1 MKQVDKLILRSFIG
15 PLVLTFLLAVFV
27 LLMQFL
33 WKYID
38 DMVGKGLD
46 FWIIA
51 QLLFYASATFV
62 PMALPIATLFASI
75 MTMGNFGE
83 KYELIAMKA
92 GGISIRRVMM
102 PMAMVVLMLT
112 GVAFYFANNVMPIAV
127 LKYKMTLYDVTRK
140 KPALNI
146 KPSEYYSG
154 IDGYVIRIDQKDKEN
169 KNLRNII
176 IYDHTDGMGNV
187 SVTVADRGKMTVT
200 PDERYLIFDLYDGYS
215 YVEEIKGENYISRP
229 MTRMKFDEQTMR
241 FDLSAFAFN
250 KSDKEYFKGSYQM
263 MNIRQ
268 LDETMDTL
276 KLNRETKVK
285 EYRDVVARYFPV
297 SEFTND
303 NILEK
308 ETSDNEYIVQL
319 DKLSSRRQK
328 EVQRR
333 ALHSART
340 INEEITMYSQILQND
355 QEYIN
360 RHGIEW
366 HQKFTLSVACFVL
379 FLIGA
384 PFGSIVRK
392 GGLGLPLVASVIFFV
407 LYYVINTIC
416 IKAIREVALP
426 PYGMWISTV
435 AMLPLGIFL
444 TLKATTDSSV
454 FDKGTWRKLILKMFT
469 RFKKSKEAD

>member
-1 MKQVDKLILRSFIG
+1 MKQIDRLILRSFVG

-83 KYELIAMKA
+83 KYELVAMKA
-92 GGISIRRVMM
+92 GGISIKRVMM
-102 PMAMVVLMLT
+102 PMALMVFLLT
-112 GVAFYFANNVMPIAV
+112 GMAFYFANNVMPVAV

-169 KNLRNII
+169 KNLKNII

-187 SVTVADRGKMTVT
+187 SVTVADRGRMTVT
-200 PDERYLIFDLYDGYS
+200 PDERFLVFDMYDGYS
-215 YVEEIKGENYISRP
+215 YVEDVKGQNAYARP
-229 MTRMKFDEQTMR
+229 LTRMKFDEQTMR

-250 KSDKEYFKGSYQM
+250 KVDKEHFRGSYQM
-263 MNIRQ
+263 MNVKQ
-268 LDETMDTL
+268 LDEAMDTL
-276 KLNRETKVK
+276 RINREKKVLDFKNEVSSSFSIK
-285 EYRDVVARYFPV
+285 EMTANSNVA
-297 SEFTND
+297 N
-303 NILEK
+303 
-308 ETSDNEYIVQL
+308 VQL
-319 DKLSSRRQK
+319 LKGDYPLSLINDLPERKQKNIRR
-328 EVQRR
+328 V
-333 ALHSART
+333 ALHSARKV
-340 INEEITMYSQILQND
+340 NEDVAMYEQILQND
-355 QEYIN
+355 LEYRN

-416 IKAIREVALP
+416 IKAIRETALP
-426 PYGMWISTV
+426 PYGMWISTL

-444 TLKATTDSSV
+444 TLKATTDSGL
-454 FDKGTWRKLILKMFT
+454 FDRGTWQKIIR
-469 RFKKSKEAD
+469 KKSKPFKQNK